1 MLEDVPVDFVKSRL
15 KKVQQ
20 FGVAA
25 EVSRSKWAQ
34 YGWVCTGSVKAGA
47 VCVRISSPQ
56 SSPAQSGP
64 ASSTPLDGAKYKS
77 HTPPFL
83 SIPLIYAAIMS
94 PKYSNSLFFYFPTF
108 SSNSF
113 SDLQPEWSYQHRN
126 QITPHPCWKCIITF
140 PWHSEHNM
148 SSWLWSTNSAQPGPN
163 ILS

>member
-1 MLEDVPVDFVKSRL
+1 MEDVPVDFVKSRL
-15 KKVQQ
+15 KKVHQ

-47 VCVRISSPQ
+47 VCVLISSPY

-77 HTPPFL
+77 HTPPFF
-83 SIPLIYAAIMS
+83 SIPLIYAAIVS
-94 PKYSNSLFFYFPTF
+94 PRYSNSLFFYFPTF

-113 SDLQPEWSYQHRN
+113 SDLQPE
-126 QITPHPCWKCIITF
+126 
-140 PWHSEHNM
+140 
-148 SSWLWSTNSAQPGPN
+148 
-163 ILS
+163 